1 MLKKISW
8 GILLI
13 LIALCLYYWNWL
25 SYGYNQAKGQL
36 KVITQSRPIEDFLQ
50 DPNFPDS
57 LKQKLELT
65 MAVRG
70 FAVDSLGL
78 NKSDNYT
85 ELYDQKGK
93 TLLWNVS
100 ASEPY
105 ALKAYT
111 WQYPFLGE
119 MPYKG
124 FFDLEKAK
132 READLLKEKGLD
144 VRIRT
149 VGGWSTLGI
158 LKDPLLSNMLERN
171 DGALAEV
178 IIHELTHATLFV
190 KNEVE
195 FNENLASFIGEKG
208 AERFLVSHFGDNS
221 AQHLEYLQSLAD
233 SKTLTRIILKG
244 AGRLDSLYG
253 SFTDSLSHSL
263 KDSLKNNC
271 IQHIADDLKNGAF
284 YNTRYQN
291 IFDDVLPNN
300 AYFMAHRR
308 YHNQEDSIQAIF
320 HQYNDDIKL
329 MLTAMKIKYG
339 K

>member
-124 FFDLEKAK
+124 FDLEKAK
-132 READLLKEKGLD
+132 KEADLLKEKGFD

-208 AERFLVSHFGDNS
+208 AERFLVSHLWGQFGS
-221 AQHLEYLQSLAD
+221 SISSTSSPWPTQKPLPESSLREQKDSTACMGVYRFAEHPHSKIRSKIIAFSILLMI
-233 SKTLTRIILKG
+233 SKTEHSTIPDTKT
-244 AGRLDSLYG
+244 SLMTYCQTMHTSWHTG
-253 SFTDSLSHSL
+253 VITIRKIPF
-263 KDSLKNNC
+263 K
-271 IQHIADDLKNGAF
+271 
-284 YNTRYQN
+284 
-291 IFDDVLPNN
+291 P
-300 AYFMAHRR
+300 YFINMMTTS
-308 YHNQEDSIQAIF
+308 N
-320 HQYNDDIKL
+320 
-329 MLTAMKIKYG
+329 
-339 K
+339 